1 LILTERRS
9 QLTCFSVGWFAER
22 IESYIAYCVEQ
33 LDDEMSWRDMKSLAR
48 GLKAM
53 VVDQLGWDPESATL
67 AMFDI
72 KIKNHCWKLSTK
84 HGIDSTSGKAMQI
97 NCDMEETG
105 EVQHSVE
112 LSSSQDSFDGHVSQM
127 EIYKLM
133 GVSSKIKLADLIKKP
148 QGESQ
153 SFQCESCS

>member
-1 LILTERRS
+1 MT
-9 QLTCFSVGWFAER
+9 
-22 IESYIAYCVEQ
+22 
-33 LDDEMSWRDMKSLAR
+33 WRDLKSLAR

-84 HGIDSTSGKAMQI
+84 HGIDSTSGKALQI
-97 NCDMEETG
+97 NCDIEETG
-105 EVQHSVE
+105 EMQHSVE

-127 EIYKLM
+127 EIYKFM

-153 SFQCESCS
+153 SFQCESWSR

>member
-1 LILTERRS
+1 MT
-9 QLTCFSVGWFAER
+9 
-22 IESYIAYCVEQ
+22 
-33 LDDEMSWRDMKSLAR
+33 WRDLKSLAR

-84 HGIDSTSGKAMQI
+84 HGIDSSFGKALQI
-97 NCDMEETG
+97 DCDMEETG

-127 EIYKLM
+127 EMYKFM
-133 GVSSKIKLADLIKKP
+133 GVSSMGFSSKIKLADLIKKP
-148 QGESQ
+148 EGEYHHSNARVTIADQPGSFGASETNGSQ
-153 SFQCESCS
+153 C

>member
-1 LILTERRS
+1 VVHRRKPD
-9 QLTCFSVGWFAER
+9 LHASVCVCFAER
-22 IESYIAYCVEQ
+22 IENYLAYCVEQ
-33 LDDEMSWRDMKSLAR
+33 LDDEMTWRDLKSLAR

-84 HGIDSTSGKAMQI
+84 HGIDSTSGKALQI
-97 NCDMEETG
+97 NCDIEETG
-105 EVQHSVE
+105 EMQHSVE

-127 EIYKLM
+127 EIYKFM

-153 SFQCESCS
+153 SFQCESWSR